1 MKPYK
6 QLMLGFV
13 LIVSLACGA
22 LPVQPEVSSVPT
34 SAPGAVNTYIAQT
47 AEVAYTQ
54 TAFAAPPTPTSTST
68 PFVTETPPP
77 TINVYIEQLQL
88 DSDSLLIIGQLTG
101 TLAETDYQSYATL
114 SLYDSQKQKLLEQE
128 TPCAQLPREGDKLC
142 LFVFSISELPADYAS
157 YQITGEIHLGNS
169 LILASH
175 TEGFLDEGEA
185 QVNANGNGA
194 QQNPSASLQ
203 PVQPTASP
211 QLAQPAVSISKGDV
225 SIFAHFPSLFYRP
238 ENGSSV
244 SVDVTYFGDP
254 ALANASNVE
263 ICASIVEQRRYE
275 SGKVAQVTLTDDCK
289 EARFSGSDKSAS
301 ASTNFFF
308 TPSGYGFVLVD
319 SPDGR
324 YRISDLRASIEV
336 KQNQQVLAAYE
347 ESHRPPVPARVVKT
361 SFTSN
366 SQATATVEVMAG
378 QGQTYDLA
386 LRVYQVEED
395 PDEIFWSS
403 ILLFIPCLFPEV
415 CDDRERVGES
425 FQPIELIPGTY
436 PTIST
441 SYSAAPVSEEGNF
454 ISGYEIFVYFED
466 IFIGK

>member
-1 MKPYK
+1 MKSYK

-34 SAPGAVNTYIAQT
+34 SAPGAINTYIAQT

-114 SLYDSQKQKLLEQE
+114 SLYDAQKQKLFEQE
-128 TPCAQLPREGDKLC
+128 TACGRLPRDGDKLC
-142 LFVFSISELPADYAS
+142 LFVFSISDLPADYAS
-157 YQITGEIHLGNS
+157 YQITGEIYLSNN

-175 TEGFLDEGEA
+175 TEGFLNEGEA
-185 QVNANGNGA
+185 QVNANENGA
-194 QQNPSASLQ
+194 QQD
-203 PVQPTASP
+203 PTASP
-211 QLAQPAVSISKGDV
+211 QPVQPAVSIAKNDISV
-225 SIFAHFPSLFYRP
+225 HASFSSLFYRP

-244 SVDVTYFGDP
+244 RADVTYFGDP

-289 EARFSGSDKSAS
+289 EAHFSGSDKSAS

-319 SPDGR
+319 SPDRR
-324 YRISDLRASIEV
+324 YRISDLRALIEV
-336 KQNQQVLAAYE
+336 KQSQQVLATYE

-454 ISGYEIFVYFED
+454 ISGYEILVYFED

>member
-1 MKPYK
+1 M
-6 QLMLGFV
+6 
-13 LIVSLACGA
+13 
-22 LPVQPEVSSVPT
+22 
-34 SAPGAVNTYIAQT
+34 
-47 AEVAYTQ
+47 
-54 TAFAAPPTPTSTST
+54 
-68 PFVTETPPP
+68 
-77 TINVYIEQLQL
+77 
-88 DSDSLLIIGQLTG
+88 
-101 TLAETDYQSYATL
+101 
-114 SLYDSQKQKLLEQE
+114 
-128 TPCAQLPREGDKLC
+128 
-142 LFVFSISELPADYAS
+142 
-157 YQITGEIHLGNS
+157 
-169 LILASH
+169 ILASH

-194 QQNPSASLQ
+194 QQNPSASPQ

-211 QLAQPAVSISKGDV
+211 QPVQPAVSIAKRDV
-225 SIFAHFPSLFYRP
+225 SIHASFSSLFYRP

-244 SVDVTYFGDP
+244 SADVTYFGNP

-263 ICASIVEQRRYE
+263 ICAFIVEQRRYE

-301 ASTNFFF
+301 ASANFFF
-308 TPSGYGFVLVD
+308 TPSGYSFVLVD

-324 YRISDLRASIEV
+324 YRISDVRASITVE
-336 KQNQQVLAAYE
+336 QNQQVLATSE
-347 ESHRPPVPARVVKT
+347 ESHRPVPVRVVST
-361 SFTSN
+361 SFSSN
-366 SQATATVEVMAG
+366 SHANATVEIMAG

-415 CDDRERVGES
+415 CDDRERVAES

-441 SYSAAPVSEEGNF
+441 SYSAAPVSEEGNS
-454 ISGYEIFVYFED
+454 ITGYEMVVYFED
-466 IFIGK
+466 IFIGRK